1 MKHCHSLKQSIGRTL
16 CLGAALV
23 MALTTIAAA
32 AGVPGLPAKYKKK
45 GVLTVA
51 TDATYAPMELMGK
64 DGKTVIGADVDLGE
78 AIGKELGVKFKFENA
93 TFDSIIPA
101 LQAGKYDLSMSSF
114 TDTKKREAVVDFV
127 TYFNAGTSFYVK
139 KHGGPK
145 IENLG
150 DLCGETAAIEKG
162 TIQVD
167 DANAQSKK
175 CVAEGKK
182 PVTVSIFPDQ
192 NGANLAIASGRAQVG
207 LADSPVAAWIVR
219 QSHGQFK
226 LTGKAYNTAP
236 YGIVVPKDSGLAKP
250 LQAAVERLIKSGKYA
265 KILKKWGI
273 SQGAV
278 KVSKIND
285 AMQ

>member
-1 MKHCHSLKQSIGRTL
+1 MKHCRTLKHSIGRTL

-32 AGVPGLPAKYKKK
+32 AGIPLPAKYKKK
-45 GVLTVA
+45 GVLVVA
-51 TDATYAPMELMGK
+51 SDATYAPMEFIGK
-64 DGKTVIGADVDLGE
+64 DGKTVIGADVDLGT

-101 LQAGKYDLSMSSF
+101 LQAGKYDMGMSSF

-139 KHGGPK
+139 KKGGPK
-145 IENLG
+145 VESLG

-207 LADSPVAAWIVR
+207 LADSPVAAWIVQ

-226 LTGKAYNTAP
+226 LTGKPYNTAP
-236 YGIVVPKDSGLAKP
+236 YGIVVPKNSGLAKP

-273 SQGAV
+273 EQGAV

-285 AMQ
+285 ATQ